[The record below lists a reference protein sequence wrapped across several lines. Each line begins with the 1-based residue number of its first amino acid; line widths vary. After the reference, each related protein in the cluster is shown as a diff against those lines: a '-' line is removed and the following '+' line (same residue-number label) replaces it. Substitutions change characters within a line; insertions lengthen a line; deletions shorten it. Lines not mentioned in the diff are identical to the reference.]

1 MSEIERHV
9 EQQKHL
15 DHNLRALQPR
25 METHVSRILLTN
37 DSSYNATIVTYG
49 YNHSNSYGYNLAESI
64 AMCLI
69 LGGII
74 ITTIIGKLNGQKWF
88 FHKQII
94 SAN

>member
-1 MSEIERHV
+1 MREIERHV
-9 EQQKHL
+9 EQQEH
-15 DHNLRALQPR
+15 LRALQPR

-49 YNHSNSYGYNLAESI
+49 YNHSDSYGYNLAESI

-88 FHKQII
+88 STSRSYQRID
-94 SAN
+94 